1 LSYKNRN
8 NINKLRRVLQL
19 RSQGLAALL
28 NGMITRA
35 SSWSVATLLLLVA
48 GAAQAQAP
56 ATPAASP
63 APAAGTS
70 AGAGASASGA
80 AADPKPAAKPPGNT
94 QGYGWSDKKPT
105 PQVAAPRR
113 AWVPTRKGPV
123 ATLPGFEML
132 PGGGSRLFVDLSQAV
147 AVEER
152 KTDGT
157 LTYVLKGAG
166 LQHRNNANALY
177 TVHFNTP
184 VWRARLVPQGKDLLF
199 VVEMRDKTSAAQTQM
214 NPGAQGATRFTV
226 DFPKGEF
233 LQGGGPTDDVVQKM
247 MTDKDAKP

>member
-1 LSYKNRN
+1 
-8 NINKLRRVLQL
+8 
-19 RSQGLAALL
+19 
-28 NGMITRA
+28 MITRA
-35 SSWSVATLLLLVA
+35 SSWSVATLLVLGVA
-48 GAAQAQAP
+48 TAPGVAHAQ
-56 ATPAASP
+56 TPAAATPPGTAAPAGGTSASG
-63 APAAGTS
+63 APAAGAPA
-70 AGAGASASGA
+70 AGAPAAGAPAG
-80 AADPKPAAKPPGNT
+80 DPKAAPAKSSGTT
-94 QGYGWSDKKPT
+94 QGYGWSDKKP
-105 PQVAAPRR
+105 AAPVAVARR
-113 AWVPTRKGPV
+113 SWTPVRRGPV

-132 PGGGSRLFVDLSQAV
+132 PSGGSRLFVDLSQAV
-147 AVEER
+147 PVEER

-199 VVEMRDKTSAAQTQM
+199 VVEMRDKNSAGQSQM
-214 NPGAQGATRFTV
+214 NPAAQGATRFTI

>member
-1 LSYKNRN
+1 
-8 NINKLRRVLQL
+8 
-19 RSQGLAALL
+19 
-28 NGMITRA
+28 M
-35 SSWSVATLLLLVA
+35 
-48 GAAQAQAP
+48 
-56 ATPAASP
+56 
-63 APAAGTS
+63 
-70 AGAGASASGA
+70 
-80 AADPKPAAKPPGNT
+80 
-94 QGYGWSDKKPT
+94 
-105 PQVAAPRR
+105 
-113 AWVPTRKGPV
+113 

-147 AVEER
+147 PVEER

-214 NPGAQGATRFTV
+214 NPAAQGATRFTV